1 MTEIW
6 GVSKHSAHKEKCG
19 MIEVLYKAWED
30 PCLSVPSA
38 MEAFL
43 VTFSAKMVEEMLLCS
58 LDEMQN
64 NNHNIIWLL
73 GFIYTM
79 VKELS

>member
-1 MTEIW
+1 M
-6 GVSKHSAHKEKCG
+6 V
-19 MIEVLYKAWED
+19 EVLYKDWED
-30 PCLSVPSA
+30 PCLSVPLA

-43 VTFSAKMVEEMLLCS
+43 VTFTITAFQCKNGRGDTIV
-58 LDEMQN
+58 QN